1 MEQNNPT
8 LKVSAVPVE
17 ISSKLSKNKN
27 LQYADIRN
35 KTITAGI
42 QFYKAIK
49 QLEDWKL
56 VLNDEQKKAAEFIFG
71 EVLETMPLNYKHA
84 YLLKRIGDV
93 KNIKSLTYRTFNFFQ
108 DMAGKVEVRGY
119 DNAMK
124 LYDAIHAF
132 EENMQDLDMLTKQ
145 QQQAAKIF
153 QAINTE
159 YGKFCNDNHVMPED
173 LEELTHGIVFSET
186 ETTK

>member
-1 MEQNNPT
+1 MEQNKPT
-8 LKVSAVPVE
+8 FKVPAVPAE
-17 ISSKLSKNKN
+17 ISNKLSKNKS
-27 LQYADIRN
+27 LRYEDIRN
-35 KTITAGI
+35 KTIHAGI

-49 QLEDWKL
+49 QIEDWKL
-56 VLNDEQKKAAEFIFG
+56 ELNDEQKKAAEFIFG

-93 KNIKSLTYRTFNFFQ
+93 KNIKTLSYRTFNFFQ

-119 DNAMK
+119 ENAMK

-159 YGKFCNDNHVMPED
+159 YGKFCNENHVMPED
-173 LEELTHGIVFSET
+173 LESMAHEIVFGET
-186 ETTK
+186 ENAK

>member
-1 MEQNNPT
+1 MEQNNLT
-8 LKVSAVPVE
+8 LKVPAVPAE

-27 LQYADIRN
+27 LNYTNIRN
-35 KTITAGI
+35 KTINAGI

-49 QLEDWKL
+49 QIEAWKL
-56 VLNDEQKKAAEFIFG
+56 KLNDEQKKAAEFIFG
-71 EVLETMPLNYKHA
+71 EVLESMPLNYKHA

-93 KNIKSLTYRTFNFFQ
+93 KNIKTLSYRTFNFFQ

-119 DNAMK
+119 ENAMK

-153 QAINTE
+153 QTINTE
-159 YGKFCNDNHVMPED
+159 YGKFCNANHVMPED
-173 LEELTHGIVFSET
+173 LEGIAHNIVFGET
-186 ETTK
+186 ETSE

>member
-8 LKVSAVPVE
+8 FKVPAVPAE

-27 LQYADIRN
+27 LQYIDIRN
-35 KTITAGI
+35 KTINAGI

-49 QLEDWKL
+49 QIEDWKL
-56 VLNDEQKKAAEFIFG
+56 ELNDEQKKAAEFLFS

-93 KNIKSLTYRTFNFFQ
+93 KNIKVLLYRTFNFFQ

-124 LYDAIHAF
+124 LYDAIHVF

-153 QAINTE
+153 QTIYTE
-159 YGKFCNDNHVMPED
+159 YGKFCNANHVMPED
-173 LEELTHGIVFSET
+173 LEGMANGIVFCET
-186 ETTK
+186 ETAE